1 MLLLM
6 TFRKN
11 GIHCKIAGK
20 YVGAVYFIGLFLQHI
35 EFILSSIEAGGW
47 AEKQRT
53 SLNIREM
60 NQAVG
65 KVYKA
70 SAVEGEFLAVL
81 GKILKT
87 GIFTRLGR
95 RSLDLAGL
103 KPLKMLLY

>member
-1 MLLLM
+1 MI
-6 TFRKN
+6 FCRK
-11 GIHCKIAGK
+11 GRHCKIVSK
-20 YVGAVYFIGLFLQHI
+20 YFIGLFLQHI
-35 EFILSSIEAGGW
+35 LKFILPSIEAEGW
-47 AEKQRT
+47 AEEQRT
-53 SLNIREM
+53 SLNIRKM
-60 NQAVG
+60 NQTVG

-103 KPLKMLLY
+103 KPLKMLLQ